1 MINHFK
7 EDYKNKYKLLE
18 LIGEGNYTQ
27 VYQGENK
34 NTKELRAIK
43 IVKLK
48 SIKLLI
54 KKEYST
60 EEAIKEINNYIEKLN
75 NEIKL
80 MELCGKNNENSVKY
94 FESYE
99 TEDEFV
105 IIMELCNESLKEYAK
120 EKTLNSKEIYNILS
134 QLNNTFKIMRD
145 YNIVHRDLKPENILI
160 KYGDNDKCIIKLCD
174 FGVSKTEKFTRL
186 KTYTGTYGYMAPEII
201 ELTEQGNYDS
211 KCDLWSLGIIIYEL
225 YFKEKP
231 YKGINELVILK
242 QINSFGKNKIKKT
255 NNKNLD
261 DLIEK
266 LLEKDPKKRISWDD
280 YFNHAFLIEEER
292 KRREEKEKE
301 EEEEKEERKR
311 KNKRK

>member
-134 QLNNTFKIMRD
+134 QLN
-145 YNIVHRDLKPENILI
+145 IL
-160 KYGDNDKCIIKLCD
+160 
-174 FGVSKTEKFTRL
+174 
-186 KTYTGTYGYMAPEII
+186 
-201 ELTEQGNYDS
+201 
-211 KCDLWSLGIIIYEL
+211 YE
-225 YFKEKP
+225 
-231 YKGINELVILK
+231 
-242 QINSFGKNKIKKT
+242 
-255 NNKNLD
+255 
-261 DLIEK
+261 
-266 LLEKDPKKRISWDD
+266 
-280 YFNHAFLIEEER
+280 
-292 KRREEKEKE
+292 
-301 EEEEKEERKR
+301 
-311 KNKRK
+311 